1 MQNNKS
7 FNKTN
12 LTAFE
17 ARYEAQKIAFGP
29 VVFQC
34 VRIAWKK
41 GILAS
46 LAGKSMSSDELMNQH
61 QVSQYVLN
69 VLLESCLSAG
79 VVSIKDHLW
88 VLEKTGY
95 MLVND
100 KLTQVNF
107 NYTQDVC
114 WQGLFELE
122 ACLDAEKPFGLKH
135 LGPWV
140 SIYEGL
146 SDLPEP
152 AKTSWFEFDHYY
164 SDSAFPD
171 ALPKVF
177 SNKPKRLMDIG
188 ANTGKWAMQCLQY
201 DPHIEITLVDLPIQL
216 NVAQQTLSDNGLI
229 GRASFA
235 PRDLLDPALSFPKG
249 HDAIWMSQFLSC
261 FSLLEISKILAR
273 AAEALETGG
282 SLYILDTCWDRQQYD
297 IAAYCLINTSPYFTA
312 MASGNSK
319 IYQSNEYINCAEQ
332 AGLQLTQIWD
342 GLGIS
347 HSLLQFQKRTNCEK

>member
-1 MQNNKS
+1 MPENKRFQTELS
-7 FNKTN
+7 
-12 LTAFE
+12 AFQ
-17 ARYEAQKIAFGP
+17 ARFEAQKIAFGP

-41 GILAS
+41 GLLVS
-46 LAGKSMSSDELMNQH
+46 LAQKPMSSAELMDEH
-61 QVSQYVLN
+61 QISSYVLD

-79 VVSIKDHLW
+79 VVSIENSLW

-107 NYTQDVC
+107 NYIHDVC

-122 ACLDAEKPFGLKH
+122 ACLDAEKPLGLKH
-135 LGPWV
+135 LGPWAT
-140 SIYEGL
+140 IYEGL

-152 AKTSWFEFDHYY
+152 AKTSWFEFDHFY
-164 SDSAFPD
+164 SDSAFPE

-177 SNKPKRLMDIG
+177 ASKPKRLMDVG
-188 ANTGKWAMQCLQY
+188 ANTGKWAMLCLNY
-201 DPHIEITLVDLPIQL
+201 DPQVEMTLVDLPIQL
-216 NVAQQTLSDNGLI
+216 NVAQQNLSGAGLI
-229 GRASFA
+229 GRVSLA

-261 FSLLEISKILAR
+261 FSLVEIGKILAR
-273 AAEALETGG
+273 AAESLDNGG
-282 SLYILDTCWDRQQYD
+282 SLFILDTCWDRQQFD

-319 IYQSNEYINCAEQ
+319 IYRADEYIACAEQ
-332 AGLQLTQIWD
+332 AGLQVTQIWD

-347 HSLLQFQKRTNCEK
+347 HSLLQFQKIAK